1 MSEKIRQFRQQK
13 KLTQAELARRLGV
26 DRSTINKIENGK
38 IRPSLALLER
48 IAAELGVSVKD
59 FF

>member
-1 MSEKIRQFRQQK
+1 MDGKLRQFREK
-13 KLTQAELARRLGV
+13 KQISQAELARRLGV

-38 IRPSLALLER
+38 TKPSIALLER
-48 IAAELGVSVKD
+48 IAAELDVSIRD

>member
-1 MSEKIRQFRQQK
+1 MGEKIRQFRK
-13 KLTQAELARRLGV
+13 RKNLTQAELARRLGV

-48 IAAELGVSVKD
+48 IAHELGVSVKD

>member
-1 MSEKIRQFRQQK
+1 MNGKVRQFREQK
-13 KLTQAELARRLGV
+13 KLSQAELARRLGV

-38 IRPSLALLER
+38 TKPSLSLLER
-48 IAAELGVSVKD
+48 IAVELNVSVKD